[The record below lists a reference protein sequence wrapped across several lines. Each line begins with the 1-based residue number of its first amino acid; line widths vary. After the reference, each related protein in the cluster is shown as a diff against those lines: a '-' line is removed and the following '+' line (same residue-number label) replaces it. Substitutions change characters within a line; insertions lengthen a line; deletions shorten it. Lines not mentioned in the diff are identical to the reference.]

1 MSMRYKLS
9 TDLNSDSAVPYFLW
23 DEPLTVAELKIK
35 LVSAS
40 SEEKMRLLG
49 KILREARDTDV
60 WKFTTPEFVWQNWAE
75 IEKYLGRRREF
86 WKFLFEH
93 WQAAGL
99 IGEKHS

>member
-1 MSMRYKLS
+1 MNYRLS
-9 TDLNSDSAVPYFLW
+9 TDLDSPFSVPYFLW
-23 DEPLTVAELKIK
+23 DEPLTVAELKTK

-75 IEKYLGRRREF
+75 IEKHLGRRREF
-86 WKFLFEH
+86 WKFLFER
-93 WQAAGL
+93 WQAPGL
-99 IGEKHS
+99 IREKHS